1 MRDAEVSTRV
11 ATLVLVTPDGDLVG
25 ALPPF
30 PVETPWWQDAE
41 PVVRAARERFGIEL
55 VVLRILETERPYPGG
70 AVSYLAEVTA
80 SVPAAQVVTGPV
92 AAAQPRHGR
101 LDDHPLRQSW
111 ARPGGPDA
119 DLSWARS
126 ELAVNGLRM
135 VAAPQQVRTWNL
147 SSLWRLPVEGETV
160 WLKVVPPFFAHEGR
174 ILDRLR
180 GEPVPSVIAAEGLRI
195 LLHEIPGE
203 DLYGSSVP
211 QRLTMV
217 SQLVGIQRA
226 WLGRVDEL
234 LALGAPDWRAALL
247 ASAIDSVVERTAADL
262 RVAER
267 AALVRFVEDLG
278 SRLAAVAACGI
289 PDTLVHGDFHDG
301 NHRGDGTRI
310 VLLDW
315 GDSGVGHPLL
325 DQPAF
330 MERMPPDSTVAV
342 RDHWNAAWRMA
353 IPGSDPERAAE
364 LLAPVAAARQAVIY
378 RHFLDRI
385 EPSERAYHAGD
396 PAAWLRRTAAA
407 LDGQPVHASGKKA

>member
-11 ATLVLVTPDGDLVG
+11 VTLVLVTPDGELVG

-41 PVVRAARERFGIEL
+41 PVVRAARQRFGVDL
-55 VVLRILETERPYPGG
+55 VVLRIIDTERPYPGG

-80 SVPAAQVVTGPV
+80 PVPTAEPW
-92 AAAQPRHGR
+92 HGT
-101 LDDHPLRQSW
+101 LDEHPLRQSW

-119 DLSWARS
+119 DVAWARS
-126 ELAVNGLRM
+126 KLAVHGLRM

-160 WLKVVPPFFAHEGR
+160 WLKVVPPFFTHEGR

-180 GEPVPSVIAAEGLRI
+180 GEAVPSVIAAEGPRI

-203 DLYGSSVP
+203 DLYGASVP

-217 SQLVGIQRA
+217 SQLVAIQGA
-226 WLGRVDEL
+226 WLGRVNEL
-234 LALGAPDWRAALL
+234 RELGLPDWRAPAL
-247 ASAIDSVVERTAADL
+247 ASAIGSVFERTAGDL
-262 RVAER
+262 PAHER
-267 AALVRFVEDLG
+267 TTLARFVEGLA

-289 PDTLVHGDFHDG
+289 PDTLVHGDFHAG
-301 NHRGDGTRI
+301 NHRGDGTSI

-330 MERMPPDSTVAV
+330 MERVQPAWAAAILDGWHT
-342 RDHWNAAWRMA
+342 AWRA
-353 IPGSDPERAAE
+353 AVPGSDPERAAE

-396 PAAWLRRTAAA
+396 PADWLRRTARLIA
-407 LDGQPVHASGKKA
+407 